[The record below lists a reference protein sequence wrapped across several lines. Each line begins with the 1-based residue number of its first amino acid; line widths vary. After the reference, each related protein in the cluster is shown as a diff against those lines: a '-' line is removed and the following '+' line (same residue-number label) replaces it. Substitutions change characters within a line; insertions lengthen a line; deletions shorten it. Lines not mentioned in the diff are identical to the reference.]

1 MLVREPS
8 LHDRSDG
15 VYHIVTGQVVGRRDL
30 RLACGFFVT
39 LRFHDLTALVPQ
51 THPRKGVYAVV
62 DTRVAGLPAPGH
74 SRIGGVDYRTAS
86 ERGNITF
93 PEINA
98 VLYWRQ
104 ICNNCDTLALGQGCE
119 IFVLGLQIILVCLDS
134 RADIHNYRGKSRSLS
149 NSQILFEDYDVDSA
163 HIVMKEM
170 VENLVLELVENNLY
184 TKGIS
189 LYIRYSKDC
198 IPATGGNM
206 KLEQTSC
213 SIRKIQ
219 TAFDKLY
226 IDKVKIGYGICQIGI
241 ALTDLTYEPDM
252 QLSFFENH
260 EDDENEMQLEV
271 AMVGIRNK
279 YGKNALLKGFNLFD
293 KATGI
298 KRNTMVGGHN
308 G

>member
-1 MLVREPS
+1 MQGITELPEEILYKEFGIKAEFLIDHAWGREPC
-8 LHDRSDG
+8 
-15 VYHIVTGQVVGRRDL
+15 TMEQ
-30 RLACGFFVT
+30 
-39 LRFHDLTALVPQ
+39 
-51 THPRKGVYAVV
+51 
-62 DTRVAGLPAPGH
+62 
-74 SRIGGVDYRTAS
+74 
-86 ERGNITF
+86 
-93 PEINA
+93 
-98 VLYWRQ
+98 
-104 ICNNCDTLALGQGCE
+104 
-119 IFVLGLQIILVCLDS
+119 
-134 RADIHNYRGKSRSLS
+134 IHNYRGKSRSLS

-184 TKGIS
+184 AKGIS

-219 TAFDKLY
+219 AAFDKLY
-226 IDKVKIGYGICQIGI
+226 IDKIKIGYGIRQIGI

-271 AMVGIRNK
+271 AMVGIRHK